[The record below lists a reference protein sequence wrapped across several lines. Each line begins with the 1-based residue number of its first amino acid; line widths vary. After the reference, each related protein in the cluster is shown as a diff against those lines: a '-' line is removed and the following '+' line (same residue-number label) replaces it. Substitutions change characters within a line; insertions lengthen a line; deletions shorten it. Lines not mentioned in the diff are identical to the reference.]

1 MPVALYGILFA
12 FAVDGFTRRLR
23 RPTAGASHAPSGAA
37 IPFCRA
43 GGLFAQEVRREEG
56 RFFSRVTGRARQF
69 SFFLQRA
76 GVTGFKC
83 VNMSA
88 LGRPIRI
95 EE

>member
-1 MPVALYGILFA
+1 MSVALYGILFA
-12 FAVDGFTRRLR
+12 FAVGGFTRRLR

-37 IPFCRA
+37 NPFCRA
-43 GGLFAQEVRREEG
+43 GGLFAQEVRRGEG
-56 RFFSRVTGRARQF
+56 RFFFRVTGRARQS
-69 SFFLQRA
+69 SFMQRA

-88 LGRPIRI
+88 LGGPMRI